1 MGLCNKNGPVFVKLR
16 MQSAECRVMVTFFA
30 LLKKYLFY
38 NDFRAERGQLYDL
51 KNDPEERVNLYHDE
65 RFHAVRDKMIMRM
78 LDFKC
83 MHHYG
88 VPEIYKECLKNE
100 PPAKL

>member
-1 MGLCNKNGPVFVKLR
+1 MRGCEFMTMARTKDY
-16 MQSAECRVMVTFFA
+16 
-30 LLKKYLFY
+30 KYVHY
-38 NDFRAERGQLYDL
+38 QNEESEDELYDL

-65 RFHAVRDKMIMRM
+65 KYHAVRDKMIMRM

-100 PPAKL
+100 PPVKL